1 MFARQLPTLVSQATC
16 WVNSQNIEQL
26 KTSAMSTATTVRYV
40 YQ

>member
-1 MFARQLPTLVSQATC
+1 
-16 WVNSQNIEQL
+16 VNSQNIEQL